1 MGSSSSTDTIWIVI
15 AAIAGVLYLLFD
27 AARYFA
33 TQLSAVRL
41 RRLSGDPGASGSS
54 RWFLYDPHNFQLAS
68 GALLQICLVGAVGST
83 ALYLAER
90 DMLSA
95 ILVAIGIWIVVVV
108 AWKFVLALVPESLAE
123 TLLRGLIPFSHV
135 FYYLFLPVLF
145 PLRKLF
151 ERKDRVE
158 EANDDDEKITDEEV
172 QAYIDVGEEE
182 GILERGEGKLLQSIV
197 DFGDRV
203 ARELMTPRIDVLSIE
218 VNQPLGE
225 LARQFSESKYSRI
238 PLYEGTIDTV
248 VGIVHIKDVFDAVLH
263 AEQKP
268 LRELAR
274 PVYFVSETKKV
285 SDLLRE
291 FQAGKQQAAIVVDEY
306 GGTAGLITIEDVVEE
321 IVGEISDEHED
332 QDFAPVQL
340 DENSWFVNGL
350 MRVAELEE
358 LVSADLQGEEYE
370 TVAGL
375 IFTGLGRVPRVGE
388 SVMHNG
394 VRFEVDRADRKR
406 IYRVKV
412 TRDPNWKPDEDEENT

>member
-1 MGSSSSTDTIWIVI
+1 MGSSSSTYTVWIVI

-41 RRLSGDPGASGSS
+41 RRFSGDPGAAGSS

-83 ALYLAER
+83 ALYFEER
-90 DMLSA
+90 GSIPA
-95 ILVAIGIWIVVVV
+95 ILLATGIWIAVVVL
-108 AWKFVLALVPESLAE
+108 WKFVLALVPESLAE
-123 TLLRGLIPFSHV
+123 TLLRGLIPFSHL
-135 FYYLFLPVLF
+135 FYFLFWPVLF

-151 ERKDRVE
+151 ERLDRVDE
-158 EANDDDEKITDEEV
+158 ENDDDEDVTDEEV

-203 ARELMTPRIDVLSIE
+203 ARELMTPRIDVLAIE
-218 VNQPLGE
+218 VNQPLAE

-238 PLYEGTIDTV
+238 PVFEGTIDTV
-248 VGIVHIKDVFDAVLH
+248 AGIVHIKDVFDAVLH
-263 AEQKP
+263 GEQKP

-274 PVYFVSETKKV
+274 PVYFVPETKKV

-291 FQAGKQQAAIVVDEY
+291 FQAGKLQAAIVVDEY

-332 QDFAPVQL
+332 EDFTPLQI
-340 DENSWFVNGL
+340 DENTWFVNGL

-358 LVSADLQGEEYE
+358 LVSAELQGEEYE

-375 IFTGLGRVPRVGE
+375 IFTSLGRVPRVGE
-388 SVMHNG
+388 TVQHNG

-412 TRDPNWKPDEDEENT
+412 TRDPNWKKNEDEDDD